1 MIQWIFLV
9 FSLFGM
15 ANQYRQTYLAN
26 NQTYLT
32 NQNQPIKY
40 LYLHPNGYY
49 YDFPPQVREYSNQS
63 QEALANPYWT
73 QGTQG
78 YYYGQPPQAYAYP
91 QGY

>member
-15 ANQYRQTYLAN
+15 ANQYRQTYL
-26 NQTYLT
+26 T
-32 NQNQPIKY
+32 NQNQPVKY

-49 YDFPPQVREYSNQS
+49 YDFPPQVREYQNQS
-63 QEALANPYWT
+63 QEALATPYWT
-73 QGTQG
+73 QGGSQ
-78 YYYGQPPQAYAYP
+78 YYYGQPSQAYAYP